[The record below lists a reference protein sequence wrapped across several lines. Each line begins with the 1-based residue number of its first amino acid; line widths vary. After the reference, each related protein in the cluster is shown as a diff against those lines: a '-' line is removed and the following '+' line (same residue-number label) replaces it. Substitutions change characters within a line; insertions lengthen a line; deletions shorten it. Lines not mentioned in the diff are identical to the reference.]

1 MRNEL
6 ISITLSEVDG
16 IGLLSFTSEFFYSGK
31 LRKRLLPEDYEYME
45 SDFFRDITIII
56 DSFIESF
63 PHRQIS
69 QIESQIKQKSPSSVQ
84 VVDAVNIQTDTSF
97 EFHYGSWFVCSEN
110 PLDLTFK
117 KHNELLGCY
126 ARIPSGNWRGGF
138 ARWAATVLQSSKVTC
153 FGTMDVDDSYLTVC
167 FWPVEAKV
175 IESHLEPIMNKYGLK
190 ISKHS
195 S

>member
-31 LRKRLLPEDYEYME
+31 LRKRLLPEDYEYLE
-45 SDFFRDITIII
+45 SDFVRDITIII

-69 QIESQIKQKSPSSVQ
+69 QVGYQQRQKSPSTA
-84 VVDAVNIQTDTSF
+84 VVDAVNIHTDTLF

-110 PLDLTFK
+110 PLDLTFEE
-117 KHNELLGCY
+117 HNELLGYY
-126 ARIPSGNWRGGF
+126 AKIPSGNWRGGF
-138 ARWAATVLQSSKVTC
+138 ARWAATALQSTKAAC
-153 FGTMDVDDSYLTVC
+153 FGIMDEDNSYLTVC

-175 IESHLEPIMNKYGLK
+175 IESHLEPIMKKHGLK
-190 ISKHS
+190 ISKQNC
-195 S
+195 